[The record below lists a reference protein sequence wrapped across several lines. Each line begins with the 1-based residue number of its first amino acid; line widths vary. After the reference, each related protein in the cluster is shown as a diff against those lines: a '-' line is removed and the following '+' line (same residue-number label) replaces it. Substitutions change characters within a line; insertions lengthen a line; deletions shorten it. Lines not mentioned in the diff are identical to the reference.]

1 MSNMYAK
8 YTQTFH
14 DFLKDNPTFLDDVI
28 TFEDNER
35 KEKLKVALT
44 SEFNLYEIGGETPEI
59 FKIMFEDTFKQYKD
73 YYNERITAYEK
84 QYDYTTGNKRR
95 TLKSS
100 NIGTEGSNDSYNKS
114 SNKHTNIEL
123 PNRQVSSDYEGY
135 PNDINTDD
143 GRNEDHRAYANETKL
158 NDEVTTIF
166 DDEFLDLKRKYM
178 EQLRNIYLE
187 FAKKFKECF
196 ILIY

>member
-35 KEKLKVALT
+35 KEKLKIALT
-44 SEFNLYEIGGETPEI
+44 SEFNLYEIGGETDEM

-84 QYDYTTGNKRR
+84 EYDYTLGNRRR
-95 TLKSS
+95 TLKKSTINTEGNQNGS
-100 NIGTEGSNDSYNKS
+100 NISN
-114 SNKHTNIEL
+114 NKHTEIEL
-123 PNRQVSSDYEGY
+123 PNKQVTSSYEGY
-135 PNDINTDD
+135 PNSITKDESQDNGVKSYDNKTDLD
-143 GRNEDHRAYANETKL
+143 
-158 NDEVTTIF
+158 DEVTTIF

>member
-14 DFLKDNPTFLDDVI
+14 DFLKDNPAFLDDVI
-28 TFEDNER
+28 TFEDVER
-35 KEKLKVALT
+35 KEKLKIALT
-44 SEFNLYEIGGETPEI
+44 TEFNLYEIGGETDEM
-59 FKIMFEDTFKQYKD
+59 FKIMFEDTFKQWKD

-95 TLKSS
+95 TMKSS
-100 NIGTEGSNDSYNKS
+100 FIGTEGTQNGNENSDSKN
-114 SNKHTNIEL
+114 TEIEL
-123 PNRQVSSDYEGY
+123 PNKQVSESYEGY
-135 PNDINTDD
+135 PNAITKDENSINS
-143 GRNEDHRAYANETKL
+143 HREYNNETRL
-158 NDEVTTIF
+158 SDQVVTVF
-166 DDEFLDLKRKYM
+166 DDEFLDLKNKYLA
-178 EQLRNIYLE
+178 QLRNIYLE